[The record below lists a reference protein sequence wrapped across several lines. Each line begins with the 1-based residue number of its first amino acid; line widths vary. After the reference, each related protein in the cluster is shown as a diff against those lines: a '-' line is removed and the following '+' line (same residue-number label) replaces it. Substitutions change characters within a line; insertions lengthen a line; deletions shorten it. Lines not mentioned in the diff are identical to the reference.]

1 MSRSSRR
8 AKAKAIDYAQ
18 EQQFSDDDVFEDSHV
33 EETIPSATQRR
44 RARQSTSNAE
54 LPSGTSGDFGA
65 TATTATATAAAA
77 SASAAAAA
85 SDDFD
90 VPDPKTRYFEKG
102 YDPNLPHI
110 RERFTF
116 MPELEIDG
124 SPKVELIVGRRLMDD
139 GKDKEDN
146 TDSGSGPDD
155 SDEGSGGGHQNKDKD
170 KDKDKDKVEKH
181 HAEYE
186 YLIKYRGVSYLHL
199 EWKTAS
205 DLESMNKSA
214 KNLYRRYVKKL
225 KTGQDEDLEDPDVDA
240 SYIQPQGIVDEDEHE
255 IIVELDGAE
264 LDEWEKQKLKESEE
278 ESDEEEEESSEPNG
292 SGPGTASDVV
302 MEDVEKSSG
311 KNAMIK

>member
-1 MSRSSRR
+1 
-8 AKAKAIDYAQ
+8 
-18 EQQFSDDDVFEDSHV
+18 
-33 EETIPSATQRR
+33 
-44 RARQSTSNAE
+44 
-54 LPSGTSGDFGA
+54 
-65 TATTATATAAAA
+65 
-77 SASAAAAA
+77 
-85 SDDFD
+85 
-90 VPDPKTRYFEKG
+90 
-102 YDPNLPHI
+102 
-110 RERFTF
+110 
-116 MPELEIDG
+116 
-124 SPKVELIVGRRLMDD
+124 MDD